1 MNEPRERFET
11 TSDPL
16 GDIDW
21 WASRLVDGEI
31 AFADVPVDLRGP
43 VQQQAD
49 VFAVQRRTLM
59 RAGVEHRIE
68 SVLTDRAVTA
78 ALKPPDAVV
87 VPIRRRLL
95 PVVAVAAASIAV
107 VAFGANVLQRD
118 VEPDVVAFDAPPAE
132 TATMESATITAEPA
146 GAPEVTDTVAPVEAD
161 SSAQSIDSNP
171 ENSPAAKAVMPTD
184 VIEIADMIE
193 LSETIRDWWTS
204 PPPLLAGEPACTDD
218 LGRPAVAVNVLFAGI
233 EAQAYFS
240 PEQGVMLLAVADCL
254 KLASIVP

>member
-1 MNEPRERFET
+1 MNEPRERFDT
-11 TSDPL
+11 PSGSMD
-16 GDIDW
+16 DIDW

-49 VFAVQRRTLM
+49 VFGIQRRTLM
-59 RAGVEHRIE
+59 RAGVEHRVDA
-68 SVLTDRAVTA
+68 VLTDRAVTA
-78 ALKPPDAVV
+78 ALQPPAAVV

-107 VAFGANVLQRD
+107 IAFGATVLQRD
-118 VEPDVVAFDAPPAE
+118 VEPDVVAFDAPAAE
-132 TATMESATITAEPA
+132 TAVESAAISPEPA

-161 SSAQSIDSNP
+161 SSAQSIDSM
-171 ENSPAAKAVMPTD
+171 PATAPSAKAVMPSD

-193 LSETIRDWWTS
+193 LSEIISGWWTS
-204 PPPLLAGEPACTDD
+204 PPPLLADEPACTDD

-240 PEQGVMLLAVADCL
+240 PERGVMLLAVADCL